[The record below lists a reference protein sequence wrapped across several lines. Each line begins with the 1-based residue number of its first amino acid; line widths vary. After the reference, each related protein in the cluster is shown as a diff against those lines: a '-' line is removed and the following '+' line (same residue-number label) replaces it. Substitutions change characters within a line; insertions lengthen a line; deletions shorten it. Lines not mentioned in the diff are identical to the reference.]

1 MISGSCLCGEV
12 TFEVSGELA
21 PIQICHCTQYR
32 KAQGRAFL
40 TNTPVKEDD
49 LPQSSQWRE

>member
-1 MISGSCLCGEV
+1 MISGSCLCGEI